1 MMKVKLK
8 DIADIN
14 MGQSPKGDT
23 YNNNNNGM
31 PFLQGRKTFG
41 RIFPF
46 IDTWTTNPIKIAEKD
61 SILMSVRAPVGDMNI
76 SNQKICIGRG
86 LCSINMHNSN
96 NKYLYYLLLANI
108 SKLKENSTGTVFD
121 SINRTDLE
129 NLELNI
135 ENEENQNKIVNILG
149 TIDDKIEENNQ
160 INDNLLNLTKSNYI
174 QWFKKYKVPNK
185 TLNLKNSE
193 IGQIPDKW
201 EIKWLKDVFFFQEG
215 PGIRNWQ
222 YVEEDGT
229 KFINIRCIKD
239 DDLDLS
245 TANMISNEEAN
256 GKYAHFMLKPWDVV
270 VSTSGTLGRSQII
283 REEHLP
289 LCLNTSVI
297 RFEPLN
303 GMDEYAF
310 MYNYLISNEFLNL
323 LDTLATGSAQR
334 NFGPVHLRQIKLLVP
349 DKDTLKE
356 FNNINFPI
364 IKKIEQNKSENIYLQ
379 NLRDTLLPKLMN
391 GEIDLD
397 KVEI

>member
-160 INDNLLNLTKSNYI
+160 INDNLL
-174 QWFKKYKVPNK
+174 
-185 TLNLKNSE
+185 
-193 IGQIPDKW
+193 
-201 EIKWLKDVFFFQEG
+201 
-215 PGIRNWQ
+215 
-222 YVEEDGT
+222 EEV
-229 KFINIRCIKD
+229 
-239 DDLDLS
+239 
-245 TANMISNEEAN
+245 A
-256 GKYAHFMLKPWDVV
+256 
-270 VSTSGTLGRSQII
+270 
-283 REEHLP
+283 
-289 LCLNTSVI
+289 
-297 RFEPLN
+297 
-303 GMDEYAF
+303 
-310 MYNYLISNEFLNL
+310 
-323 LDTLATGSAQR
+323 
-334 NFGPVHLRQIKLLVP
+334 
-349 DKDTLKE
+349 
-356 FNNINFPI
+356 
-364 IKKIEQNKSENIYLQ
+364 
-379 NLRDTLLPKLMN
+379 
-391 GEIDLD
+391 
-397 KVEI
+397 